1 MVVWMSSVTVPV
13 ATPPT
18 WRSAAVRSS
27 ALVPHQK
34 AACQRFFPGMM
45 AR

>member
-1 MVVWMSSVTVPV
+1 MVVWISSVTVPV

-18 WRSAAVRSS
+18 SLSALTRNN

-34 AACQRFFPGMM
+34 AACQRFFPARM